1 MKHVIK
7 AGMILSAS
15 ALFVLGAVAQQAPSY
30 LSGVPALPAPN
41 APGNPAEQLSQ
52 PIRTQFT
59 SKIGFIDS
67 DPALGASYPRVVQ
80 LQHFA
85 KGRGQLLATF
95 GRRGQLPIYRS
106 TDNGETWTFLSSVPN
121 INGQPALYELP
132 VRMGDFPAGTIMA
145 AGTGIAMPGTPRRT
159 LEIAASTD
167 GGATWQALGVISSG
181 GIGRY
186 DAVNRSGLSIQNP
199 VWEPFLYT
207 DAQGRLVAYISNEGH
222 KEQGYSQL
230 LEHKVSP
237 DGGRS
242 WGPAVFDVAIGDGLT
257 RPGMA
262 VVTKNAKGKYF
273 MSYEV
278 VGKPG
283 VALEPRSNLAHFRT
297 SDDGLNWGKTEEYG
311 TFIQDRWRQYANGT
325 PYMAWSAY
333 GGANG
338 TLLVTGRSIL
348 RYEVGR
354 VGNGMLINRNNGEGV
369 WHLIET
375 PIVYNPVNDAYSQ
388 TMIPLGNG
396 REILQM
402 VNVNNRIAY
411 AKFLLPETLPEY
423 PFPFG
428 SVRVP
433 MTPDSTIP
441 APPRPAATGRGGRG
455 Q

>member
-1 MKHVIK
+1 MKLSLKTV
-7 AGMILSAS
+7 MILGAS
-15 ALFVLGAVAQQAPSY
+15 ALFGLGALAQQPVPSN
-30 LSGVPALPAPN
+30 LTAIPQLPGPMV
-41 APGNPAEQLSQ
+41 PGNPAEQLSQ

-59 SKIGFIDS
+59 SKIGFLDS

-85 KGRGQLLATF
+85 KGRGHLLATF
-95 GRRGQLPIYRS
+95 GRRGPLPIYRS
-106 TDNGETWTFLSSVPN
+106 TDNGETWTFLASVPN
-121 INGQPALYELP
+121 LRGQPALYELP
-132 VRMGDFPAGTIMA
+132 VRMGDFPAGTVIA
-145 AGTGIAMPGTPRRT
+145 AGTGAPEQGSPRRT
-159 LEIAASTD
+159 LEAAVSTD
-167 GGATWQALGVISSG
+167 GGTSWQPLSVISTG
-181 GIGRY
+181 GVGRY
-186 DAVNRSGLSIQNP
+186 DAVNRAGLSIQNP

-207 DAQGRLVAYISNEGH
+207 DSQGRLVAYISNEGH

-230 LEHKVSP
+230 LEHKVST
-237 DGGRS
+237 DGGRT
-242 WGPAVFDVAIGDGLT
+242 WGPAVFDVAIPDGLT

-283 VALEPRSNLAHFRT
+283 VALEPRSNLTHFKT
-297 SDDGLNWGKTEEYG
+297 SDDGLNWGKVDDYG

-325 PYMAWSAY
+325 PYIVWSPY
-333 GGANG
+333 GGPNG

-348 RYEVGR
+348 RYELGR
-354 VGNGMLINRNNGEGV
+354 VGNGMMINRNNGEGL

-375 PIVYNPVNDAYSQ
+375 PIVYNPVNDGYSQ
-388 TMIPLGNG
+388 TMIPLGDG

-402 VNVNNRIAY
+402 VGVNNRIAY

-428 SVRVP
+428 TVRVP
-433 MTPDSTIP
+433 MTPDSSIP
-441 APPRPAATGRGGRG
+441 PVPQPQGRGGRG